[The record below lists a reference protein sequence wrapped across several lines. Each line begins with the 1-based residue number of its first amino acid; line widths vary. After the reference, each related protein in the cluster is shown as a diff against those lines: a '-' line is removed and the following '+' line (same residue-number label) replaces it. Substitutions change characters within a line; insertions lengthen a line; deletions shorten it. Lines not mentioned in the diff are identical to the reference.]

1 MDTGPRFPWQI
12 EDTEMYPRLQ
22 STSTIINLTT
32 KSNSND
38 DDDDHAHTPAEALP
52 AAWPRETKAAA
63 SLASRSSTFPR
74 KPRRSRNFK
83 LGRSVGRLSPE
94 GALDKAEWLD
104 VLGLELRHTGL
115 NEGSTQPR
123 STVQSGCSSASD
135 GLGLPNSPDCQ
146 RSNTQTTSCSI
157 TSGYTSGRRQ
167 EQPRNKHL
175 FSGQQIL
182 WYKLWHLVGST
193 WLQHQKSERLSIRF
207 LGLPSCTDDSDC
219 ASETALRRAVCR
231 AGSDRSIL
239 CNLFASTG
247 SDVFQ
252 QSSPKNS

>member
-1 MDTGPRFPWQI
+1 MRLHYRQQSSACHKVGRSRCPPKRLRLLAAVCRMRCGRPIFEPRCRMDTGPRFPWQI

-22 STSTIINLTT
+22 STTTIINLTT
-32 KSNSND
+32 KSNSN

-74 KPRRSRNFK
+74 KPRRSRNLK

-94 GALDKAEWLD
+94 GALDKAEWLN

-123 STVQSGCSSASD
+123 STVQSGCSAASD

-146 RSNTQTTSCSI
+146 RSNTQTLLSV
-157 TSGYTSGRRQ
+157 
-167 EQPRNKHL
+167 
-175 FSGQQIL
+175 IL
-182 WYKLWHLVGST
+182 RV
-193 WLQHQKSERLSIRF
+193 Q
-207 LGLPSCTDDSDC
+207 
-219 ASETALRRAVCR
+219 
-231 AGSDRSIL
+231 DRS
-239 CNLFASTG
+239 NQETSTCSAVNRYYG
-247 SDVFQ
+247 T
-252 QSSPKNS
+252 NSGA